1 MNTYVCTPFSALWC
15 EYNDNFRFKQHYS
28 QKFLHTGL
36 FLQFIPCFLH
46 CRRAF
51 GYNIS
56 IIPSRAATSYVGT
69 KGKLPTPFAL

>member
-1 MNTYVCTPFSALWC
+1 MNTYVCTPFSALLC

-28 QKFLHTGL
+28 QKFLQTGF
-36 FLQFIPCFLH
+36 FLRFILYFFTLPKAC
-46 CRRAF
+46 

-56 IIPSRAATSYVGT
+56 IILSRAVISYVGT